1 MVKSTFKNIFFSS
14 NWLLLIKHQINRERA
29 QTADKNLWFIF
40 TNNSTFQGNCPAVI
54 STAWKRQLVS
64 MQHDHQFSKL
74 PRNFCPT
81 CPASHKLSLAATS
94 LEAAAGFLDKIML
107 PRAQETHWFEALVN
121 LQLTCLIFL
130 GKKRWKTTTT
140 KTLLSIYFIL
150 PVLMGWTL
158 TFQQGEGL
166 L

>member
-1 MVKSTFKNIFFSS
+1 
-14 NWLLLIKHQINRERA
+14 
-29 QTADKNLWFIF
+29 
-40 TNNSTFQGNCPAVI
+40 
-54 STAWKRQLVS
+54 

-74 PRNFCPT
+74 PRNLCPT

-130 GKKRWKTTTT
+130 GKKDEKQQQQQ
-140 KTLLSIYFIL
+140 KPISYFQCSWAGPL
-150 PVLMGWTL
+150 HFSKVKGCFKK
-158 TFQQGEGL
+158 FQEDDFPNVTCSGF
-166 L
+166 